1 MIDKMSRCLE
11 NSLRFFFSCQGQIF
25 SRGKGLGVNK
35 VPVLP
40 RYAGHVTIVSGRSRT
55 DLVNLGINI
64 PIR

>member
-40 RYAGHVTIVSGRSRT
+40 PICWTRDHC
-55 DLVNLGINI
+55 LGKIKD
-64 PIR
+64 RLS